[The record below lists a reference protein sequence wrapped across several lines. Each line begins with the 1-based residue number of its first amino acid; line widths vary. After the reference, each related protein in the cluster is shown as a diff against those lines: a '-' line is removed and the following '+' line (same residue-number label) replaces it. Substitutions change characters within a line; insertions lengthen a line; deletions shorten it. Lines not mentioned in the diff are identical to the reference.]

1 MQKIESYIK
10 QPIVSVDRSLTVVEA
25 QLHMQARKV
34 SSLLITAF
42 QEYVGILTE
51 SDIDSKVLA
60 RGLDPKDTLISSV
73 MTRSVFSVDRF
84 TSVEK
89 AGEFMRQKGIGHL
102 AVTREGHV
110 VGVISFKDLAAS
122 YAQAFPALR

>member
-1 MQKIESYIK
+1 MRKIESYIK

-25 QLHMQARKV
+25 QFHMQVKKV

-51 SDIDSKVLA
+51 SDIDRKVLA
-60 RGLDPKDTLISSV
+60 KGLDPKDTLISSV

-102 AVTREGHV
+102 AVTREGRV

-122 YAQAFPALR
+122 YAQAFPALH

>member
-51 SDIDSKVLA
+51 SDIDRKVLA
-60 RGLDPKDTLISSV
+60 KGLDPKDTLISSV

>member
-60 RGLDPKDTLISSV
+60 KGLDPKDTLISSV

-102 AVTREGHV
+102 AVTSEGHV

>member
-51 SDIDSKVLA
+51 SDIDRKVLA
-60 RGLDPKDTLISSV
+60 KGLDPKDTLISSV

-102 AVTREGHV
+102 AVTSEGHV

>member
-1 MQKIESYIK
+1 MRLALLYRPVGGIMQKIESYIK

-84 TSVEK
+84 IHH
-89 AGEFMRQKGIGHL
+89 GQ
-102 AVTREGHV
+102 
-110 VGVISFKDLAAS
+110 
-122 YAQAFPALR
+122 

>member
-10 QPIVSVDRSLTVVEA
+10 QPIVSVDRSLTVLEA
-25 QLHMQARKV
+25 QFHMQVKKV

-102 AVTREGHV
+102 AVTSEGHV

>member
-10 QPIVSVDRSLTVVEA
+10 QPIVSVDRSLTVLEA
-25 QLHMQARKV
+25 QFHMQARKV

-102 AVTREGHV
+102 AVTSEGHV

>member
-25 QLHMQARKV
+25 QLHMQVRKV

-51 SDIDSKVLA
+51 SDIDRKVLA
-60 RGLDPKDTLISSV
+60 KGLDPKDTLISSV

>member
-102 AVTREGHV
+102 AVTSEGHV

>member
-25 QLHMQARKV
+25 QFHMQVKKV

-102 AVTREGHV
+102 AVTSEGHV